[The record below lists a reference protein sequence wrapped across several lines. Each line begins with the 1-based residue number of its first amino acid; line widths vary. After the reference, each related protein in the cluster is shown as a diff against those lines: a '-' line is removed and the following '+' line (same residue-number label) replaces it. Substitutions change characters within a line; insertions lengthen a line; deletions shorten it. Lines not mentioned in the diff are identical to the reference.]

1 MHALLC
7 GTILCTIIFSHHLY
21 HIIYAQDMIT
31 RFESADKVVQIFYK
45 YTSDV
50 AIEPSTVMVG
60 FWGKSR
66 TQTQTGTTQLAQ
78 NVSLNASL
86 LVDRSRRKPTQSYLF
101 TGREADQYDLES
113 IHALGVNSLLHLAS
127 LNPALEKYEDTL
139 FSDRAKETDRTLLT
153 AEAVE
158 ELDKAIENLLWLLS
172 PYLMESPTGK
182 IIEWLVRRF
191 RINEFNVEAILSLF
205 LPYHESP
212 HFAKM
217 ITILNIKP
225 NSTWSFLIP
234 YKSAAQNVPRVSLV
248 TEMLKNSEV
257 ARFVA
262 SLLPTAIKKGVCH
275 RVIVTFN
282 AATFHDFIKRSKSF
296 NEGTVAYLL
305 PAFLEPLQQ
314 KPKKLLKDAVLGSYI
329 LLASLGKKCELSP
342 AALKVILS
350 AVASCAHVVSAN
362 QFVNSLVAI
371 CESQPELEEFS
382 GATLKAILRVSGI
395 KDELVNASAWTGSEK
410 VLNPLMRGLSAQLE
424 GNAVF
429 EFLEAT
435 VAAQSTPAPVIETL
449 ATSLL
454 KTAVGTDADSNVT
467 LSARRLLAQVRQRQP
482 DLLEK
487 ALESYAEEEES
498 LKDALEQ
505 LSISLSTIGQVSSSS
520 EQGTGVMLASADA
533 DSRVRVAAV
542 KDLIASLVGKDLKD
556 ISDLDSIRGIL
567 STRLQDTSITV
578 LEALYSNPFV
588 ITPIFASDP
597 SLYISNLSLAIDS
610 QAKTKRNV
618 LRLHFSYLTQS
629 FWAAVD
635 SSVQEQVFHQIIFP
649 FLLFSKPRQKTAE
662 LVWDSIDE
670 HIEWIQGCAAL
681 VKQAPAEG
689 TDPVDHMNQ
698 VNYEVADKIADN
710 IVKSSKSS
718 EHIKLVIEKL
728 GDSRPHVKLMGYLI
742 APKIVRK
749 LSGAPQVDVA
759 LQFMEAMGLTD
770 LPAIDDLSQEHLAL
784 ASADDR
790 SLGKYIITK
799 PSSRTSCNWLQI
811 SLLAQ
816 ICRIPR
822 PADLL
827 LDWLASIASGTTDV
841 GQRYVNL
848 IRSIYRLANASASV
862 PVLATTLLQILFA
875 SLKGDSLAF
884 LAGLWSNGDAGDSPD
899 SISLLHAAA
908 FLEAHIQENDGV
920 DFQTIIPALLVALQ
934 STDARTCQGAIECL
948 ARIRLL
954 SERKLS
960 SVYRFDT
967 IYGENENAL
976 QYLDQEDLKRYLS
989 ALVEHRDHFANDAS
1003 YLKVLHEQHLNRSKT
1018 DKKRDADYKN
1028 RVVCYLL
1035 SHINATSS
1043 EIIQISLLKSIAT
1056 ITNKAKVQIL
1066 APTIELLVARA
1077 ESEDVPVSNAPSSEE
1092 LTTRVL
1098 SCYDTASAQYVNEST
1113 SAWDLFVRVVRAYF
1127 RSGAA
1132 LSSQEALA
1140 HGFETGLFNSLNQ
1153 QRKQA
1158 ICDVLLDV
1166 GSQENGG
1173 SSLARRV
1180 LTNILTDVTLIVTLL
1195 ESLTPA
1201 PATSSPRVSKRAKTT
1216 DAPEDTLPRL
1226 SLLVEVLG
1234 TKSLPGSL
1242 DLVARLL
1249 DTLSNIVQVLPQDQA
1264 DVSYTEQLLMSAV
1277 ESSASKITEVPN
1289 ISPSVI
1295 RLDILVEVIR
1305 VQDTYTHPVS
1315 NNPQTFHQALLLI
1328 ANLARL
1334 APESVLYNVMPVFT
1348 FMGSNV
1354 FHRDDSYSFKVVQQ
1368 TIDGIVPV
1376 MVSSLKEAHSNSL
1389 DLYLASKEFLRVF
1402 SDAANHIPRHRR
1414 NNFFAHLINVLGP
1427 RDFLAPICMLLLEK
1441 TANRVIRQ
1449 PADEV
1454 QNSLSLPIFLFQ
1466 HNDHVLQLHAAT
1478 EILEESKRIV
1488 AHIANPESTQPIF
1501 LEGTADGDHSAS
1513 SSTILRRRA
1522 QALIVLVGY
1531 ALKPRSAAV
1540 GGGDANVSISSVI
1553 AQLIT
1558 LATLPEGTT
1567 TETRLQ
1573 DVSEA
1578 ARSTMNR
1585 LLTGMSVVD
1594 FIEAVQAMLE
1604 SGDLKVQSGA
1614 LDLLAR
1620 RLPDVSAKMRPA
1632 LTASVNK
1639 ILISIKNITS
1649 VHKGIADYA
1658 LQAIKSVSATIAP
1671 GEEGGLT
1678 DLVPFVLAAT
1688 KEKDTAP
1695 SAMGALSSMSVKLGP
1710 RIIPFFRSIIS
1721 QNLFEDAF
1729 AILHGLLQTIP
1740 TFWGSSEVTQVAYL
1754 YMDQASSASKPF
1766 AAALSSLTKS
1776 LAKRTPAKVLVPT
1789 LVEMWQSAQF
1799 SGNLNKTSAYFDV
1812 LARVLQHSDRPTVLE
1827 YLRASFKIFLEALD
1841 IVKVDLEAETHVI
1854 AAFKELVVKLNETA
1868 FKPLF
1873 RRLYDWAFVE
1883 KSVANDHVKG
1893 LMVPYM
1899 TFLLQPFTDIL
1910 TSFAKSSADN
1920 FALWSSVVQV
1930 LARTLNFDDAG
1941 YWRDDK
1947 LRQIATPLTNQ
1958 IEVCVRLKF
1967 TDSAGKAQL
1976 QDCFNALIENATDD
1990 TLLKNINLGILMHTR
2005 SEDARVRLFAL
2016 SCSEAIWKTSGGGK
2030 LLGFVAETATFISE
2044 CSEDENDLVVKEC
2057 FKLKDAVESVAGK
2070 IDGL

>member
-1 MHALLC
+1 MSSLA
-7 GTILCTIIFSHHLY
+7 
-21 HIIYAQDMIT
+21 
-31 RFESADKVVQIFYK
+31 
-45 YTSDV
+45 
-50 AIEPSTVMVG
+50 
-60 FWGKSR
+60 
-66 TQTQTGTTQLAQ
+66 TQLAQ

-172 PYLMESPTGK
+172 PYLIESPTGK

-262 SLLPTAIKKGVCH
+262 SLLPTSIKKGVCH

-342 AALKVILS
+342 AALKVVLS
-350 AVASCAHVVSAN
+350 AVASCAHVVIAN

-371 CESQPELEEFS
+371 CESQPELEVFS
-382 GATLKAILRVSGI
+382 DATLKAILRVSGI
-395 KDELVNASAWTGSEK
+395 NVELVNASAWTGSEK

-424 GNAVF
+424 DDAVF
-429 EFLEAT
+429 ELLEAII
-435 VAAQSTPAPVIETL
+435 AAQSTPALVIETL

-542 KDLIASLVGKDLKD
+542 KDLTASLVGKDLKD

-567 STRLQDTSITV
+567 STRLQDTSTTV

-698 VNYEVADKIADN
+698 VNYEVADKIAGKSLASLTSTALIFPPDN

-841 GQRYVNL
+841 AQRYVNL

-989 ALVEHRDHFANDAS
+989 TLVEHRDHFANDAS
-1003 YLKVLHEQHLNRSKT
+1003 YLKVLHEQHLSRSKT

-1043 EIIQISLLKSIAT
+1043 ETIQISLLKSIAT

-1098 SCYDTASAQYVNEST
+1098 SCYDTASSQYVNEST

-1195 ESLTPA
+1195 ENLTPA

-1242 DLVARLL
+1242 DLVSRLL
-1249 DTLSNIVQVLPQDQA
+1249 DTLSKIVQVLPQDQA

-1277 ESSASKITEVPN
+1277 ENSASKITEVPN

-1305 VQDTYTHPVS
+1305 VS

-1427 RDFLAPICMLLLEK
+1427 RDFLAPVCMLLLEK

-1466 HNDHVLQLHAAT
+1466 HNDHALQLYAAT

-1540 GGGDANVSISSVI
+1540 GGGDANFSISSVI

-1721 QNLFEDAF
+1721 QSISVLRASNADLFEDAF

-1883 KSVANDHVKG
+1883 KSDDVARKVIFGHLYIALLDFFKG

-1930 LARTLNFDDAG
+1930 LTRTLNFDDAG